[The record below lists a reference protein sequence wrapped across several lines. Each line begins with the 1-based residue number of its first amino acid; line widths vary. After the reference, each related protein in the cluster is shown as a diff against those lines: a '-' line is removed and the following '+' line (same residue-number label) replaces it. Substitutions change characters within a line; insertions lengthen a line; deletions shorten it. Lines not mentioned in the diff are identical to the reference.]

1 MRNIYILLYIL
12 SQASIG
18 VIIGYIGLNASP
30 IVVLLSISVISTLFF
45 SILQLSN
52 LSSIYR
58 KLLNNK
64 FVAISVFTST
74 ACCWALVYWG
84 TIYGSPGLELILM
97 ILFAGIC
104 ASLVQRKFMKTLL
117 SLIVF
122 IAVCILLPEAK
133 FKPVI
138 LGVLSGVFAYVF
150 QLSSYKLFI
159 QCNIDDKQILAIRFM
174 PFIIILSIIGGY
186 YNSFTLINNMFIP
199 VLAVSI
205 LIIVPTFL
213 TQKCINLLGAEKFS
227 YVSGLIPI
235 STFIIQ
241 DLAHVS
247 STSLKTYLL
256 MIVLTMV
263 LTTKKI

>member
-1 MRNIYILLYIL
+1 MQNIYILLYIL

-45 SILQLSN
+45 SILQLN
-52 LSSIYR
+52 KLSSIYCN
-58 KLLNNK
+58 LLKNK
-64 FVAISVFTST
+64 FAALSLFAST
-74 ACCWALVYWG
+74 ACCWAFVYWG

-104 ASLVQRKFMKTLL
+104 ASLMQKKFLKTLL

-122 IAVCILLPEAK
+122 VAVCILLPEAK

-138 LGVLSGVFAYVF
+138 LGIFSGVFAYLF
-150 QLSSYKLFI
+150 QLSSYKLFT
-159 QCNIDDKQILAIRFM
+159 QCNINDKQILAIRFM
-174 PFIIILSIIGGY
+174 PFIIILSTIGYY
-186 YNSFTLINNMFIP
+186 YNSFTLSNSMLFP

-247 STSLKTYLL
+247 STNLKTYLL
-256 MIVLTMV
+256 MIVLTIV

>member
-1 MRNIYILLYIL
+1 MQNIYILLYIL

-18 VIIGYIGLNASP
+18 VIIGYIGLKASP
-30 IVVLLSISVISTLFF
+30 IMVLLSISVISTCFF
-45 SILQLSN
+45 SILQIKS
-52 LSSIYR
+52 LSSIYQN
-58 KLLNNK
+58 LLNNK
-64 FVAISVFTST
+64 FAAINLFTST
-74 ACCWALVYWG
+74 GCCWALVYFG

-97 ILFAGIC
+97 ILFAGVC
-104 ASLVQRKFMKTLL
+104 ASLVQRKFIKTLL

-138 LGVLSGVFAYVF
+138 LGIFSGISAYLF
-150 QLSSYKLFI
+150 QLSSYKLFTK
-159 QCNIDDKQILAIRFM
+159 CNINEKQILAVRFM
-174 PFIIILSIIGGY
+174 PFVIILSIIGY
-186 YNSFTLINNMFIP
+186 HNNCLILTNSMLFP

-213 TQKCINLLGAEKFS
+213 TQKCINLLGSEKFS
-227 YVSGLIPI
+227 YVSGSIPI

-247 STSLKTYLL
+247 STNLKTYLL
-256 MIVLTMV
+256 MIVLTIV